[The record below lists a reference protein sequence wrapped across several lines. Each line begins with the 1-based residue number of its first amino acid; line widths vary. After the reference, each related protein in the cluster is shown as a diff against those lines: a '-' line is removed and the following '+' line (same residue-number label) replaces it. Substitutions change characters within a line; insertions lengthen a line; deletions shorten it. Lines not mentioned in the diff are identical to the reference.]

1 MKFKKALST
10 VLTMAIAA
18 ASFCSCKV
26 ASEEVVSV
34 RVGALSGPTT
44 IGIVNLIN
52 DSANGQLETDYQ
64 LTMATQPDE
73 IAAAIN
79 AGDLDIALIPA
90 NLAAVL
96 YNRTEGG
103 IRAIDI
109 NTYGVLYCISN
120 DDSISSVSDLAG
132 KTVITTGQ
140 GATPEYAI
148 NYLLDQYGVTDC
160 TLDFKTEGAE
170 VVASLQAD
178 PNQIA
183 ILPQPAATAALAQV
197 EGLISNFSL
206 NDEWNSV
213 SPDSAFVT
221 GVTVVRTAFLEEHSD
236 LVERFLVDHHN
247 SVIKSVED
255 LEGTAQLVVDQG
267 IIGAVPVAQRAIPLC
282 NIACVTGADMKND
295 LSAYLQT
302 LFDANPQSIGGA
314 LPGDDF
320 YWINSGN

>member
-1 MKFKKALST
+1 
-10 VLTMAIAA
+10 MAIAA

-247 SVIKSVED
+247 SVIKSAED

>member
-247 SVIKSVED
+247 SVIKSGED

>member
-52 DSANGQLETDYQ
+52 DSANGQLDTDYQ

>member
-1 MKFKKALST
+1 MKIKKALST

>member
-64 LTMATQPDE
+64 LTMATQHDE

-255 LEGTAQLVVDQG
+255 LEGTAQRVVDQG